1 MMDHNRMSLNEI
13 KTLIRKFMFDHD
25 LYSKDAD
32 MKNINISDEFFDFK
46 LNESSFCCIPI
57 GCIRAMKWK
66 KDIKEDVKENIVNNN
81 QI

>member
-32 MKNINISDEFFDFK
+32 MKNINISDEF
-46 LNESSFCCIPI
+46 
-57 GCIRAMKWK
+57 
-66 KDIKEDVKENIVNNN
+66 
-81 QI
+81 